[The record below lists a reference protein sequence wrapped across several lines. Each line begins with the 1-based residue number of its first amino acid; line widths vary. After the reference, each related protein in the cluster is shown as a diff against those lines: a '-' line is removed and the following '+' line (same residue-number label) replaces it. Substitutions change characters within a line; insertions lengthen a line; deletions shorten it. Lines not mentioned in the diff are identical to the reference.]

1 MQTETIV
8 FLGVALL
15 LGLIIGVVIAFF
27 MIKQQ
32 VAEAKAEAKA
42 HADGEEARI
51 NQRLETAKAGWQ
63 EHQDALLKMKDER
76 YQQTIQDNANAIEEL
91 KEQHQKALEALKEQY
106 AKATEEL
113 KAQHEKAMSDKEL
126 YHKEM
131 EEKMASRFNELKEQ
145 YAQAAKQQQEQQQK
159 DNQEREERFK
169 SDIDK
174 QQRLFNEVMG
184 RVQAEMK
191 TATADLLK
199 QRQEEFSEASKTNI
213 DNIITPLQK
222 TISEMKTVIS
232 ENTTKQT
239 ELGAT
244 MKVKI
249 EEMIN
254 QSASAKESA
263 DELVRVFKH
272 TGKVQ
277 GDWGETILNELLTM
291 QGLTKGIHY
300 EVQEPIRDQEGNI
313 VRTDEGK
320 TMRPDVILHLDEKR
334 DVVIDAKVSLTA
346 FMDYV
351 NEEDPEK
358 KAIFLKKHI
367 ESVKSHYKEL
377 AKKDYSAYIKPPK
390 VKMDYV
396 IMFVPNMG
404 ALTTVLQEE
413 PDLWREAMQKNV
425 FIADEQTL
433 YAALK
438 IIQLTWTQ
446 IVQQENQQKV
456 YALADEMLERVGDF
470 LNHYNAVGKK
480 LKETQ
485 DAFDNSHKKLEEG
498 GQSIPTTCKKL
509 MKLGA
514 KNKNKQKEQVI
525 AQFTEGETLALPATD
540 EEPIEPEESEA

>member
-8 FLGVALL
+8 FLAVALL
-15 LGLIIGVVIAFF
+15 LGLVMGAMIAYF
-27 MIKQQ
+27 MAKKQ

-42 HADGEEARI
+42 HAEGEEGRI
-51 NQRLETAKAGWQ
+51 SQRLETAKQNWQ
-63 EHQDALLKMKDER
+63 EQQENLLKMKDER
-76 YQQTIQDNANAIEEL
+76 YQQTIQDNANATEEL
-91 KEQHQKALEALKEQY
+91 KAQHAQAIETLKEQY

-113 KAQHEKAMSDKEL
+113 KAQHEKAMSDKES

-131 EEKMASRFNELKEQ
+131 EEKMAGHFNELKAQ
-145 YAQAAKQQQEQQQK
+145 YELAVKQLQEQQEK
-159 DNQEREERFK
+159 ENKSRDERFK

-174 QQRLFNEVMG
+174 QQKLFDEVIG

-199 QRQEEFSEASKTNI
+199 ERQKEFSETSKANI

-222 TISEMKTVIS
+222 TISEMKMVIN

-291 QGLTKGIHY
+291 QGLTKGVHY
-300 EVQEPIRDQEGNI
+300 EVQEPIRDNAGNI
-313 VRTDEGK
+313 IRTEEGK
-320 TMRPDVILHLDEKR
+320 TMRPDVILHLDQKR

-346 FMDYV
+346 YLDYV
-351 NEEDPEK
+351 NEEDPNK
-358 KAIFLKKHI
+358 KAMYLKKHI
-367 ESVKSHYKEL
+367 ESVKAHYKEL
-377 AKKDYSAYIKPPK
+377 SKKDYSAYIIPPK

-396 IMFVPNMG
+396 IMFVPNAG

-413 PDLWREAMQKNV
+413 PNLWREAMQKNV

-446 IVQQENQQKV
+446 IVQQESQTEVFN
-456 YALADEMLERVGDF
+456 LANEMLERVGEF
-470 LNHYNAVGKK
+470 LSCYNKVGDSLRSAQEAFGDGYKK
-480 LKETQ
+480 LK
-485 DAFDNSHKKLEEG
+485 EG

-509 MKLGA
+509 IKLGA
-514 KNKNKQKEQVI
+514 KPKSKERKNALSQYITQPE
-525 AQFTEGETLALPATD
+525 ALALPSD
-540 EEPIEPEESEA
+540 NEEDLK